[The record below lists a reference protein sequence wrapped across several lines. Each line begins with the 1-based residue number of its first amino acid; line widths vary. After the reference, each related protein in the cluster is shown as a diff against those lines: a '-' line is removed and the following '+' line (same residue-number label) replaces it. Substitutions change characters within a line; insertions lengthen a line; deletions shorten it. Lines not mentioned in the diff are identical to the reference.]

1 MSTANPVQ
9 VQDRSSESARRDW
22 FEWLL
27 LAAFA
32 GLGFAVL
39 AGLYLRTGIKGG
51 YVTGS
56 DGYLVVDALQYL
68 NWLRQSGV
76 HLAAANL
83 YDFAEL
89 KYTFVH
95 PGLIA
100 AGLLHRLGVGLV
112 LSYALVK
119 PFAICSIFF
128 GAAALV
134 HRHLDDRGDRRA
146 ALATALFYCAPAA
159 AVAGWLLAP
168 SSEAKFQL
176 DFAGGEV
183 WNGSYLWGYSFTA
196 IAVGLVPLGL
206 VAWER
211 GRAGGQPKL
220 TFAAAGCGLIAAWFQ
235 PWQGAT
241 FAGIVVA
248 TELLRLR
255 ADSLT
260 IGRAARNAAPVA
272 VAVVLPLVY
281 YFVLSK
287 LDPAWTLA
295 GTANNERP
303 RWPLWV
309 LIATLGPLAIPAALA
324 YRRGAWDSAGSVAL
338 RVWPVVGLAIYFA
351 PVGTFPFHAIQGM
364 QLPLAVLAVV
374 GVSGRMRDRGWS
386 LPTLLAVVAVAV
398 LCVPGTVYRVGQM
411 KDAVNA
417 GQQAFFLTD
426 AEHSALNW
434 LDSNTQSGGVITE
447 NYLGTVIP
455 AWTGRQT
462 WIGAGSWTPMFEHRR
477 KLVDALFAGRLSASD
492 ARLLLQRP
500 GAGFILEDCRA
511 KPGFFAAVSGLTTE
525 VWADGC
531 VKILRV
537 NDVPGGLLPS
547 AKQPALPAIPTGAG
561 SG

>member
-9 VQDRSSESARRDW
+9 VQGRSSESSRRDW

-39 AGLYLRTGIKGG
+39 AGLYLRTSLKGG

-56 DGYLVVDALQYL
+56 DGFLVVDALQYL

-95 PGLIA
+95 PGLIF
-100 AGLLHRLGVGLV
+100 AGLLHQLGIGLV
-112 LSYALVK
+112 MSYALVK
-119 PFAICSIFF
+119 PFAIGSMFF

-134 HRHLDDRGDRRA
+134 HRHLDRLSDRRT

-159 AVAGWLLAP
+159 AFAGWLLAP

-196 IAVGLVPLGL
+196 VAVGLVPLGL

-211 GRAGGQPKL
+211 GRSGGRPKL
-220 TFAAAGCGLIAAWFQ
+220 VVAAAACGLFAAWFQ

-241 FAGIVVA
+241 FAGIVVV
-248 TELLRLR
+248 TELLRVRGDQLSPTR
-255 ADSLT
+255 A
-260 IGRAARNAAPVA
+260 IRNFAPVA
-272 VAVVLPLVY
+272 LTVGLPLIY

-287 LDPAWTLA
+287 VDPAWTLA

-309 LIATLGPLAIPAALA
+309 LVSTLGPLAIPAALA
-324 YRRGAWDSAGSVAL
+324 YGRESWNSAGNVAL
-338 RVWPVVGLAIYFA
+338 RVWPLVGLGIYFA

-364 QLPLAVLAVV
+364 QLPLAVLAVIGIRGRLRERPLPIIAAMV
-374 GVSGRMRDRGWS
+374 GVG
-386 LPTLLAVVAVAV
+386 L
-398 LCVPGTVYRVGQM
+398 LCVPGTFYRVSQM

-417 GQQAFFLTD
+417 GQQAFFLTN
-426 AEHSALNW
+426 AEHAALTW
-434 LDSNTQSGGVITE
+434 LDSNPQAGGVVTE

-477 KLVDALFAGRLSASD
+477 KLVDALFAGRLSAAN
-492 ARLLLQRP
+492 ARQMLQRQ

-511 KPGFFAAVSGLTTE
+511 KPGFSRSVEAFTTQ

-531 VKILRV
+531 VKVLRI
-537 NDVPGGLLPS
+537 NGVPPGLPPS
-547 AKQPALPAIPTGAG
+547 AKQPPLPPIPTGQTPG
-561 SG
+561 

>member
-1 MSTANPVQ
+1 V
-9 VQDRSSESARRDW
+9 
-22 FEWLL
+22 
-27 LAAFA
+27 FA

-39 AGLYLRTGIKGG
+39 AGLYLRTSIKGG

-76 HLAAANL
+76 HLSAANL

-89 KYTFVH
+89 EYTFVH

-100 AGLLHRLGVGLV
+100 AGLVHRLGAGLV

-134 HRHLDDRGDRRA
+134 HRHLDRTGDRRV

-159 AVAGWLLAP
+159 AIAGWLLEP

-196 IAVGLVPLGL
+196 IAIGLVPLGL

-211 GRAGGQPKL
+211 GRSGGRPL
-220 TFAAAGCGLIAAWFQ
+220 FVVVGAGCGLIAAWFQ

-241 FAGIVVA
+241 FAGIVVIA
-248 TELLRLR
+248 ELLRARDERLGLLR
-255 ADSLT
+255 AV
-260 IGRAARNAAPVA
+260 RNLLPVA
-272 VAVVLPLVY
+272 VATSLPLVY

-287 LDPAWTLA
+287 VDPAWTLA

-309 LIATLGPLAIPAALA
+309 LVVTLGPIALPAALA
-324 YRRGAWDSAGSVAL
+324 YGRGSWDSAGKVAL
-338 RVWPVVGLAIYFA
+338 RVWPIVAMGIYFA

-364 QLPLAVLAVV
+364 QLPLAVLAMI
-374 GVSGRMRDRGWS
+374 GIRGRLGDRRF
-386 LPTLLAVVAVAV
+386 PTFAAAAAVVL
-398 LCVPGTVYRVGQM
+398 LCVPGTLYRVGQM

-417 GQQAFFLTD
+417 GQQAFFLTE
-426 AEHSALNW
+426 AEHKALSW
-434 LDSNTQSGGVITE
+434 LDSNQQEGGVVTE

-462 WIGAGSWTPMFEHRR
+462 WIGAGSWTPMFERRR
-477 KLVDALFAGRLSASD
+477 KLVDALFAGKLSAAD
-492 ARLLLQRP
+492 ARLMLQRP

-511 KPGFFAAVSGLTTE
+511 KPGFFESVRAFTTE

-531 VKILRV
+531 VKILRI
-537 NDVPGGLLPS
+537 NAVPSGRIPS
-547 AKQPALPAIPTGAG
+547 DRQPPLPAIPTGPAPG
-561 SG
+561 